1 MRLTGCNGVCTLSP
15 RLRSSGW
22 VRSQSGILLMSM
34 AGLRSGELVSE
45 GDRGIE
51 VKGNGGGGGKYGAG
65 GASAERKDRMAMVEA
80 KADGRTIRLRRTDEK
95 Q

>member
-1 MRLTGCNGVCTLSP
+1 MCNVIP

-22 VRSQSGILLMSM
+22 VSSQSGILLMSM
-34 AGLRSGELVSE
+34 AGLRSGELGPE
-45 GDRGIE
+45 RDRGME

>member
-1 MRLTGCNGVCTLSP
+1 MCNVIP

-34 AGLRSGELVSE
+34 AGLRSGELGCE
-45 GDRGIE
+45 RDRGME

-65 GASAERKDRMAMVEA
+65 GASAERKDRMTMVEA
-80 KADGRTIRLRRTDEK
+80 KADGRTIRLRRTDG
-95 Q
+95 QQ